1 MSEVYDY
8 FQQGRRHL
16 RKGMAAQATV
26 PLEKAKR
33 REPNKASIRESL
45 GIAYFRIGRYDEAAA
60 EFRAV
65 LELSPADDYA
75 HYALGRCL
83 EKQGHTAEANGH
95 YKLAALP
102 AAGQRDVRLAGHRT
116 SRAESGRPAGLA
128 RVGLARRRDRSG
140 AVRAA
145 RRRARRHRGRRGA
158 ARRQGREP
166 ADLRER
172 RGQVRPLAARHGR
185 RGARRLAVHADRRH
199 GEGQPAELLGG
210 GAARGGGAGLRGV
223 LRRAARAGRRG
234 RRRACS
240 APGWRSSSSTTARS
254 RSFWSRVR
262 LRPDP
267 VPAET
272 AAAILQ
278 TPHFTGFEM
287 GARRPFVL

>member
-83 EKQGHTAEANGH
+83 EKQGRRRRRTGTTSSPAPCGR
-95 YKLAALP
+95 AARRTP
-102 AAGQRDVRLAGHRT
+102 RGSWT

-128 RVGLARRRDRSG
+128 GVRLARR
-140 AVRAA
+140 
-145 RRRARRHRGRRGA
+145 
-158 ARRQGREP
+158 
-166 ADLRER
+166 
-172 RGQVRPLAARHGR
+172 
-185 RGARRLAVHADRRH
+185 
-199 GEGQPAELLGG
+199 
-210 GAARGGGAGLRGV
+210 
-223 LRRAARAGRRG
+223 
-234 RRRACS
+234 
-240 APGWRSSSSTTARS
+240 
-254 RSFWSRVR
+254 
-262 LRPDP
+262 
-267 VPAET
+267 
-272 AAAILQ
+272 
-278 TPHFTGFEM
+278 
-287 GARRPFVL
+287 